1 MSDELKN
8 TNKQINI
15 TNTSVAFRGIM
26 NKYRKKLK
34 LSRDFN
40 KDIIIK
46 QIYSKIQQIE
56 NNERENDY
64 IISEVRRNA
73 QINQE
78 ILYSFGT
85 KALNHLNE
93 VIKVNITSKIDK
105 NKFLGIN
112 EYKNKPIKKIKL
124 RKEKN
129 YLYNNYNKNNN
140 NNKFII
146 LPKIL
151 KTHNSK
157 ELNNSKNSSKNKN
170 PKNNIIIDN
179 NNSKISKNRRKN
191 VLQKYSYSSFK
202 KDKSIDINPSS
213 NSNNINNLTPIK
225 KRKENSNDSIVF
237 VNDPIFTERNRFKKS
252 NLIYTEYLNYIRTM
266 GNQFS
271 ETEKKQEKYF
281 LKNKYG
287 VDAFKLKY
295 NYLKKKYFN

>member
-1 MSDELKN
+1 MSVEFKN
-8 TNKQINI
+8 INKHINI
-15 TNTSVAFRGIM
+15 TNTSAAFRGIM

-40 KDIIIK
+40 KDIILK

-85 KALNHLNE
+85 KALNHINE
-93 VIKVNITSKIDK
+93 VIKVNVSSKMDK

-112 EYKNKPIKKIKL
+112 DYKNKSIIKIKL
-124 RKEKN
+124 KKEKN
-129 YLYNNYNKNNN
+129 YFYNNHNKNN

-146 LPKIL
+146 LPRIV
-151 KTHNSK
+151 KTYHSK
-157 ELNNSKNSSKNKN
+157 ELNNSKSSSKNKN
-170 PKNNIIIDN
+170 IKNNYIIDN

-191 VLQKYSYSSFK
+191 LLQKYSYSSFK
-202 KDKSIDINPSS
+202 KDKSIDINPST
-213 NSNNINNLTPIK
+213 NSNYINNLTPIK

-237 VNDPIFTERNRFKKS
+237 FNEPLFTERSRFKS
-252 NLIYTEYLNYIRTM
+252 NLIDTEYINYIRTM

-281 LKNKYG
+281 SNNKYG

-295 NYLKKKYFN
+295 NYLRKKYFN

>member
-1 MSDELKN
+1 MSVEFKN
-8 TNKQINI
+8 INKHINI
-15 TNTSVAFRGIM
+15 TNTSAAFRGIM

-40 KDIIIK
+40 KDIILK

-85 KALNHLNE
+85 KALNHINE
-93 VIKVNITSKIDK
+93 VIKVNVSSKMDK

-112 EYKNKPIKKIKL
+112 DYKNKSIKKIKL
-124 RKEKN
+124 KKEKN
-129 YLYNNYNKNNN
+129 YFYNNHNKNN

-146 LPKIL
+146 LPRIV
-151 KTHNSK
+151 KTYHSK
-157 ELNNSKNSSKNKN
+157 ELNNSKSSSKNKN
-170 PKNNIIIDN
+170 IKNNYIIDN

-191 VLQKYSYSSFK
+191 LLQKYSYSSFK
-202 KDKSIDINPSS
+202 KDKSIDINPST
-213 NSNNINNLTPIK
+213 NSNYINNLTPIK

-237 VNDPIFTERNRFKKS
+237 FDEPLFTERSRFKS
-252 NLIYTEYLNYIRTM
+252 NLIDTEYINYIRTM

-281 LKNKYG
+281 SNNKYG

-295 NYLKKKYFN
+295 NYLRKKYFN

>member
-1 MSDELKN
+1 MSVEFKN
-8 TNKQINI
+8 INKHINI
-15 TNTSVAFRGIM
+15 TNTSAAFRGIM

-40 KDIIIK
+40 KDIILK

-85 KALNHLNE
+85 KALNHINE
-93 VIKVNITSKIDK
+93 VIKVNVSSKMDK

-112 EYKNKPIKKIKL
+112 DYKNKSIKKIKL
-124 RKEKN
+124 KKEKN
-129 YLYNNYNKNNN
+129 YFYNNHNKNN

-146 LPKIL
+146 LPRIV
-151 KTHNSK
+151 KTYHSK
-157 ELNNSKNSSKNKN
+157 ELNNSKSSSKNKN
-170 PKNNIIIDN
+170 IKNNYIIDN

-191 VLQKYSYSSFK
+191 LLQKYSYSSFK
-202 KDKSIDINPSS
+202 KDKSIDINPST
-213 NSNNINNLTPIK
+213 NSNYINNLTPIK

-237 VNDPIFTERNRFKKS
+237 FNEPLFTERSRFKS
-252 NLIYTEYLNYIRTM
+252 NLIDTEYINYIRTM

-281 LKNKYG
+281 SNNKYG

-295 NYLKKKYFN
+295 NYLRKKYFN